1 MSSPL
6 IEGGFITANGC
17 AVQTLEE
24 WYGPRL
30 PSLPLSSLKDAVIG
44 IDASYYLDQRL
55 NKQSQEPLLNALGGF
70 PFVLKSSIER
80 ELSVLKSHGITAI
93 FVFNGLDFGGA
104 KKESAA
110 SSSAAARAF
119 ESAWTAYD
127 SGDVSEVLK
136 GFQRA
141 GR

>member
-1 MSSPL
+1 M
-6 IEGGFITANGC
+6 
-17 AVQTLEE
+17 EE
-24 WYGPRL
+24 WFGPRL

-80 ELSVLKSHGITAI
+80 ELSTLKSHGISVV
-93 FVFNGLDFGGA
+93 FVFNGLDFGGTRRG
-104 KKESAA
+104 STTT
-110 SSSAAARAF
+110 STTAARAF
-119 ESAWTAYD
+119 ESAWAAYD
-127 SGDVSEVLK
+127 SGNVPEVLK

-141 GR
+141 GKLGY